1 MKDGDQNYFQT
12 AGQTNVGS
20 TLGTDKGQNPKY
32 LKKVCHKI
40 FYSYFLHDSNPSRP
54 LINRLKYFQIQ
65 F

>member
-20 TLGTDKGQNPKY
+20 TQLNSTDKGQNPKY

-40 FYSYFLHDSNPSRP
+40 FYSYFLHDSNPSMQDP
-54 LINRLKYFQIQ
+54 DKQA
-65 F
+65 